1 MANKKCPRPISYGM
15 KYSPAIFAKAFSEI
29 LKVTPKSEEQALV
42 RNFTSVLKRYGVIKD
57 SDKILKELK
66 KIIAVKEGALL
77 INIESAREL
86 DKSNIDKVKK
96 FFNKTSDY
104 TYKINKELIAGIKIT
119 INDEISIDS
128 SLQRRLKCMK

>member
-1 MANKKCPRPISYGM
+1 MSGYT
-15 KYSPAIFAKAFSEI
+15 
-29 LKVTPKSEEQALV
+29 V
-42 RNFTSVLKRYGVIKD
+42 
-57 SDKILKELK
+57 KELK

-86 DKSNIDKVKK
+86 SKSNIDKITN

-128 SLQRRLKCMK
+128 SLQQRLKCMK

>member
-1 MANKKCPRPISYGM
+1 MQYTPT
-15 KYSPAIFAKAFSEI
+15 IFAKAFSEI
-29 LKVTPKSEEQALV
+29 LKVTPKSGEQALV
-42 RNFTSVLKRYGVIKD
+42 KNFTSVLKRYGVIKD

-66 KIIAVKEGALL
+66 KIIAAKEGALL

-86 DKSNIDKVKK
+86 NKSNINKVKK

-104 TYKINKELIAGIKIT
+104 TYKINKDLIAGIKIT

-128 SLQRRLKCMK
+128 SLRRRLKCMK

>member
-1 MANKKCPRPISYGM
+1 MLYTPTN
-15 KYSPAIFAKAFSEI
+15 FAKAFYEI
-29 LKVTPKSEEQALV
+29 LKVTPKGEEQNLV
-42 RNFTSVLKRYGVIKD
+42 KNFIAVLKRYGVMKD

-66 KIIAVKEGALL
+66 KIIAAKEGALL

-86 DKSNIDKVKK
+86 SKSNIDKVKN

-128 SLQRRLKCMK
+128 SLRRRLKCMK